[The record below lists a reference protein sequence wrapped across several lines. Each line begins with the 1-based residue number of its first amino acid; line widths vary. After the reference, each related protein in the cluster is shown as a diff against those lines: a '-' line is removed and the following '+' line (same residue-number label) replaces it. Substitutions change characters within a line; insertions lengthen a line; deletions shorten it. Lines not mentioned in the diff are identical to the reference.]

1 MDEYTQ
7 GIRTILEYI
16 VYTASYDHVG
26 FFFCK
31 VVDYFSL
38 VVKKILIGDEILA
51 TWLVQVS
58 LVDAV
63 LAAKKRSLDFISRFY
78 FAASI
83 LPTVR
88 PPLPYCLAIVI
99 TT

>member
-51 TWLVQVS
+51 AWLVQVS

-78 FAASI
+78 FAEKFYVNSTLIRQMADVSS
-83 LPTVR
+83 
-88 PPLPYCLAIVI
+88 AN
-99 TT
+99 